1 MFQSAERTELMSRS
15 GDMKR
20 KIGYFLAH
28 EQFAPTSLVE
38 SAVEAERAGF
48 DSVWASDHFH
58 PWQENQGHAA
68 NAWLTLA
75 AIGQR
80 TSNVM
85 LGTAVTC
92 PIYRNRPALV
102 AQAFATLGVLYPY
115 RVFLGVGTGE
125 AVNEMPAGGG
135 WGPYRERIVRLREAV
150 TLIRRLWDEDRV
162 SHRGQAFPIA
172 NAKIYDKPKTRVPI
186 YIAASGPRSAFLAG
200 EIGDGWMTGSGT
212 LLEREDVVRAFRR
225 GGAARSAAARG
236 NEPEVLVEQYVF
248 VGDEDE
254 AYEAAPL
261 WQFGPVEN
269 LVRDMDDPREIQAT
283 AEAES
288 SLDDVVKR
296 WLVSRDPADHVSQL
310 RKLFE
315 AGATHVAI
323 HSAQPDQRRLID
335 FYGREVLP
343 AVRAQ

>member
-1 MFQSAERTELMSRS
+1 MQQ
-15 GDMKR
+15 

-28 EQFAPTSLVE
+28 EQFSPTSLVE
-38 SAVEAERAGF
+38 SAVAAERAGF

-58 PWQENQGHAA
+58 PWQENQGHAG

-80 TSNVM
+80 TSKVM

-102 AQAFATLGVLYPY
+102 AQAFATLGVLYPN

-135 WGPYRERIVRLREAV
+135 WGPYRERIARLREAV

-162 SHRGQAFPIA
+162 SHQGQAYSVV

-186 YIAASGPRSAFLAG
+186 YIAASGPRSASLAG

-212 LLEREDVVRAFRR
+212 LLERADVVEAFRR
-225 GGAARSAAARG
+225 GASARREDA
-236 NEPEVLVEQYVF
+236 EVLVEQYVF

-261 WQFGPVEN
+261 WQFGPVEH

-283 AEAES
+283 AEAAS
-288 SLDDVVKR
+288 SLDDVVGS
-296 WLVSRDPADHVSQL
+296 WLVSRDPNDHVNQL
-310 RKLFE
+310 RRLFE

-323 HSAQPDQRRLID
+323 HSAQPDQGRLIE